1 MRRETM
7 NKETSK
13 DNLSSLGSQ
22 QSELL
27 EIILNT
33 TQTKIFWKDAQRRF
47 VGANKA
53 FLDYYGFPTL
63 ATILGKTDEDMGWHD
78 DPNPFKNDE
87 IKVLQK
93 GISMFF
99 Y

>member
-1 MRRETM
+1 M

-47 VGANKA
+47 VGANK
-53 FLDYYGFPTL
+53 
-63 ATILGKTDEDMGWHD
+63 H
-78 DPNPFKNDE
+78 
-87 IKVLQK
+87 
-93 GISMFF
+93 S
-99 Y
+99 